1 MLIPKCWSSE
11 TVGFIPAFQACVCGG
26 VISVGLAPYAN
37 VLPAFQAFNVAE
49 ALKARH
55 ITAWGVAPR
64 MK

>member
-37 VLPAFQAFNVAE
+37 VLPAFQALMADE
-49 ALKARH
+49 ALKARY
-55 ITAWGVAPR
+55 IKA
-64 MK
+64 